1 MKFLLVAVN
10 AKFIHSNPAI
20 YSLRACAGE
29 ELCRFVELAEYTIN
43 QPMEEILADIYYRKP
58 DGVGFSC
65 YIWNWRLV
73 QELIVELAKLLPD
86 TAIWLGGP
94 EVSYDADVIL
104 KKYPQLTGIMTGEGE
119 AAFREVLEYYTKAG
133 CGRGDSAK
141 KKQAEPVS
149 LEHIKG
155 LCLPGGY
162 TPCRAPADMSAIPFL
177 YEDLSPFANKII
189 YYESSRGCPF
199 RCTYCLSSVENQV
212 RFRNISI
219 IKEELRFF
227 LDHKVNQVKFVD
239 RTFNCSHEH
248 TMAIW
253 QYIFESDNGVTN
265 FHFEISA
272 DILRDEEIALLRR
285 FRPGL
290 AQLEIGVQSV
300 NPDTL
305 KAIRRVTD
313 IDRLEAAVR
322 KIRKGGNVHIHLDLI
337 AGLPYED
344 YVSFGRSFDR
354 VYRMGPHQLQLGFLK
369 VLKGSGMWE
378 AAEDYG
384 IGYMEQPPYEVLY
397 TGWMSYGELRRLKGV
412 EEMVEFYYNSGQ
424 FTHTLP
430 FLERAFEGPFVLYE
444 RLADFVRAKGYPLT
458 GSARIRRYEALLA
471 FAEAYDNTRQAIY
484 RELLT
489 YDLYLRENMKS
500 RPAFAADLSC
510 HQEAIRNFR
519 RTWGEKAG
527 KMVHLEPFYYPVWDP
542 GQMAKNYAL
551 WGTQVHGREA
561 EYILFDYQ
569 KRDPISHDAAAAPI
583 GAWSDRGTV

>member
-119 AAFREVLEYYTKAG
+119 ATFREVLEYYTKSG

-253 QYIFESDNGVTN
+253 QYIFENDNGVTN

>member
-119 AAFREVLEYYTKAG
+119 ATFREVLEYYTKAG

-162 TPCRAPADMSAIPFL
+162 TPCRAPDMSAIPFL

-253 QYIFESDNGVTN
+253 QYIFENDNGVTN

>member
-119 AAFREVLEYYTKAG
+119 ATFREVLEYYTKAG

>member
-199 RCTYCLSSVENQV
+199 RCSYCLSSVENQV

-219 IKEELRFF
+219 VKEELRFF

-253 QYIFESDNGVTN
+253 QYIFENDNSVTN

-430 FLERAFEGPFVLYE
+430 FLEKAFEGPFVLYE

-583 GAWSDRGTV
+583 GAWSGRGTV

>member
-1 MKFLLVAVN
+1 M
-10 AKFIHSNPAI
+10 
-20 YSLRACAGE
+20 
-29 ELCRFVELAEYTIN
+29 
-43 QPMEEILADIYYRKP
+43 
-58 DGVGFSC
+58 
-65 YIWNWRLV
+65 
-73 QELIVELAKLLPD
+73 
-86 TAIWLGGP
+86 
-94 EVSYDADVIL
+94 
-104 KKYPQLTGIMTGEGE
+104 
-119 AAFREVLEYYTKAG
+119 
-133 CGRGDSAK
+133 
-141 KKQAEPVS
+141 
-149 LEHIKG
+149 
-155 LCLPGGY
+155 
-162 TPCRAPADMSAIPFL
+162 
-177 YEDLSPFANKII
+177 
-189 YYESSRGCPF
+189 
-199 RCTYCLSSVENQV
+199 
-212 RFRNISI
+212 
-219 IKEELRFF
+219 
-227 LDHKVNQVKFVD
+227 
-239 RTFNCSHEH
+239 
-248 TMAIW
+248 
-253 QYIFESDNGVTN
+253 
-265 FHFEISA
+265 
-272 DILRDEEIALLRR
+272 
-285 FRPGL
+285 
-290 AQLEIGVQSV
+290 QSV

-430 FLERAFEGPFVLYE
+430 FLEKAFEGPFVLYE

-583 GAWSDRGTV
+583 GAWSGRGTV

>member
-119 AAFREVLEYYTKAG
+119 AAFREVLEYYTKAD

-162 TPCRAPADMSAIPFL
+162 TPCRVPADMSAIPFL

-253 QYIFESDNGVTN
+253 QYIFENDNGVTN

-430 FLERAFEGPFVLYE
+430 FLEKAFEGPFVLYE

-510 HQEAIRNFR
+510 HQEAIQNFR

>member
-253 QYIFESDNGVTN
+253 QYIFENDNSVTN

-583 GAWSDRGTV
+583 GAWSGRGTV